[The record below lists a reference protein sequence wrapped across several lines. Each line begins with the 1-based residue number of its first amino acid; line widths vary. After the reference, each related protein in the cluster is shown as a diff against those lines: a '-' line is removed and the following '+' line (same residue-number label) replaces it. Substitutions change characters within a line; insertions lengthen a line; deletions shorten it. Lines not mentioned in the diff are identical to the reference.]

1 MNRNPFHQTIDDLRA
16 LRHEALGYALAM
28 YRREQAC
35 DPRNRQRM
43 EWTLARIYWTT
54 RAFHYH
60 GEIQAQLDALQ
71 NTPERL
77 AQLARYY
84 EYVRNRD

>member
-60 GEIQAQLDALQ
+60 GEIQARLEG
-71 NTPERL
+71 PEFPV
-77 AQLARYY
+77 
-84 EYVRNRD
+84 YVGWDGREHAEF

>member
-60 GEIQAQLDALQ
+60 GEIMARLER
-71 NTPERL
+71 PEFPV
-77 AQLARYY
+77 
-84 EYVRNRD
+84 YVGWDGRKHAEF